1 MRIDRTGKIIDEFY
15 VLGHASVPVYL
26 LDGPSPALFD
36 AGFTGLAQV
45 YEKAIREVLG
55 TRSPSYLFLTHAH
68 WDHIGSATYFKAVW
82 PQLQIVGS
90 QRARD
95 IVAQSKV
102 FRRIRALNQDAIG
115 ALLSWGVP
123 QVYEEKFEP
132 PAFDQVVSPGQI
144 IELGHGLSVN
154 AIATP
159 GHTWDFLSY
168 WVPEKKILV
177 ASEAA
182 GCDDVS
188 EFLVDYDAY
197 RTSLEALSQ
206 LDVEVLCTGHHMVL
220 TGADA
225 RKHLLNSLDQA
236 ADYVAMVERFLLEE
250 ERDVDRVVQR
260 VKIQQ
265 WDTKPLPKQPE
276 NAYIINTKV
285 RVQTVLK
292 RMVKRREE
300 KNDF

>member
-1 MRIDRTGKIIDEFY
+1 MRIDWIGKITDEFY

-26 LDGPSPALFD
+26 LDGPSPVLFD

-45 YEKAIREVLG
+45 YEKGIREVLG

-68 WDHIGSATYFKAVW
+68 WDHIGSAAYFKAVW

-90 QRARD
+90 QGARD
-95 IVAQSKV
+95 IVVQPKAV
-102 FRRIRALNQDAIG
+102 RRIRALNQEAIG
-115 ALLSWGVP
+115 ALRSWGVP
-123 QVYEEKFEP
+123 QVYEGKFEP
-132 PAFDQVVSPGQI
+132 PTFDQVMNPGQT
-144 IELGHGLSVN
+144 IELGPGLSVN
-154 AIATP
+154 AIPTP

-197 RTSLEALSQ
+197 RTSLETISQ

-236 ADYVAMVERFLLEE
+236 ADYVAMVERFLLEDN
-250 ERDVDRVVQR
+250 RDVDRVVQR
-260 VKIQQ
+260 VKVQE
-265 WDTKPLPKQPE
+265 WDPKPLPKQPE
-276 NAYIINTKV
+276 NAYLINTKA

-292 RMVKRREE
+292 RMVKRRGE
-300 KNDF
+300 KNGF

>member
-1 MRIDRTGKIIDEFY
+1 MRIDWTGKIIDEFY

-26 LDGPSPALFD
+26 LDGPFPALFD
-36 AGFTGLAQV
+36 AGFTSLAQV
-45 YEKAIREVLG
+45 YEKGIREVLG

-68 WDHIGSATYFKAVW
+68 WDHIGSAAYFKSVW

-95 IVAQSKV
+95 IVTQSKV
-102 FRRIRALNQDAIG
+102 VRRIRAFNQDAIG
-115 ALLSWGVP
+115 ALRSWGVP

-132 PAFDQVVSPGQI
+132 PAFDQVINPGQT
-144 IELGHGLSVN
+144 IELGPGLSVS
-154 AIATP
+154 AIPTP

-182 GCDDVS
+182 GCDGVS

-197 RTSLEALSQ
+197 RTSLETISQ

-225 RKHLLNSLDQA
+225 GKHLLNSLDQA

-250 ERDVDRVVQR
+250 DRDVDRVVQR
-260 VKIQQ
+260 IKVRE
-265 WDTKPLPKQPE
+265 WDPKPLPKQPE
-276 NAYIINTKV
+276 RAYVINTKA
-285 RVQTVLK
+285 RVQTLLK
-292 RMVKRREE
+292 RMEKRRGE
-300 KNDF
+300 KNGF